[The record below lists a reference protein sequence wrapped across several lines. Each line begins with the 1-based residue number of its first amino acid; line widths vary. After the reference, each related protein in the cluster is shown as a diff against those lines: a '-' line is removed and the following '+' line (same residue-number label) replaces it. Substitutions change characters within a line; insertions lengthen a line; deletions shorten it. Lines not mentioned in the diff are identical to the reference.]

1 MPKVK
6 VLFSASGVKNRV
18 VHMKADLSEFKSVV
32 GESILRIPIT
42 QNIHVLS
49 DMEAVAK
56 EKAPNMLICAP
67 NGQIKKIL
75 AGNLIFVNKDENGG
89 IIDLTEE
96 DLNLLEKSIEYFT
109 DDKAGKEQ
117 TIYKRIYLN

>member
-1 MPKVK
+1 MHKVK
-6 VLFSASGVKNRV
+6 VLLSASGVKNRV
-18 VHMKADLSEFKSVV
+18 VHMKADLSEFKSVI
-32 GESILRIPIT
+32 GECILKAPIT
-42 QNIHVLS
+42 QNIYVLS
-49 DMEAVAK
+49 DSQAVEN

-67 NGQIKKIL
+67 NGQIKTIL
-75 AGNLIFVNKDENGG
+75 AGNLIFVNTDEKGE